1 MSDNENKNENKPN
14 PLDTDLQ
21 LEIAL
26 RKVQKAYGKEW
37 NEVEP
42 NHYRTTELDAKFEK
56 LKPEVL
62 GTLKNPSIP
71 LDEIRKIVQEIDA
84 AVTTKK
90 YNQDQIKIAKI
101 KAEENER
108 KAKAES
114 EKAEEDK
121 LIVIPDFCKNM
132 ESLEIGRKLGFYMKT
147 SEVKTRRSLKGKTQ
161 LEFNDIWFMLTPPT
175 DTSTTS
181 ASFKYYIGKISKIRS
196 KGKPDEVFIIN
207 YEPGKGKPTATMTMK
222 KEDLKFFAE
231 DFPRANYF
239 YEKYIQNEKD
249 LKASQAEGEK
259 IRAAAKTAKKEAE
272 ESAIALSK
280 RAGEVKQHLPNGV
293 APDTATLSQV
303 EEAEAAA
310 AAAPAA
316 ASAPASAPS
325 STAQSSTAQSS
336 TAQSSTAQSSTA
348 QSSTAQSSTA
358 QSSTAQSSTAQSSTA
373 QSSTAQ
379 SSTAQSSAAQS
390 STAQSSAAQSI
401 TSTDKAVKAA
411 QEEAVKKDQ
420 ADKAAANKAKRQ
432 ERAAKVEAAEKIAEQ
447 PRNIFANVPNLGS
460 HIIGKTLASSGFDT
474 GLNYNSTPWG
484 GPKET
489 LREECIRKY
498 GEGNKSHDYGYEK
511 CKVHIEEYKKVKLE
525 ENIKAERIELARL
538 REEREIKEAQDNDF
552 FTEIGSRPNLN
563 VSITPPIIDSNTD
576 SNKVSIFYIQTD
588 TEGEKNIK
596 TSIESL
602 LMDKYSAEC
611 SFEYPDT
618 IKINNKNIMII
629 TITKI

>member
-196 KGKPDEVFIIN
+196 KGKPDEVFVIN

-310 AAAPAA
+310 AAAAAAPAA
-316 ASAPASAPS
+316 ASAPASAP
-325 STAQSSTAQSS
+325 A
-336 TAQSSTAQSSTA
+336 
-348 QSSTAQSSTA
+348 
-358 QSSTAQSSTAQSSTA
+358 
-373 QSSTAQ
+373 
-379 SSTAQSSAAQS
+379 
-390 STAQSSAAQSI
+390 
-401 TSTDKAVKAA
+401 
-411 QEEAVKKDQ
+411 
-420 ADKAAANKAKRQ
+420 
-432 ERAAKVEAAEKIAEQ
+432 
-447 PRNIFANVPNLGS
+447 P
-460 HIIGKTLASSGFDT
+460 
-474 GLNYNSTPWG
+474 
-484 GPKET
+484 
-489 LREECIRKY
+489 
-498 GEGNKSHDYGYEK
+498 
-511 CKVHIEEYKKVKLE
+511 
-525 ENIKAERIELARL
+525 
-538 REEREIKEAQDNDF
+538 
-552 FTEIGSRPNLN
+552 
-563 VSITPPIIDSNTD
+563 
-576 SNKVSIFYIQTD
+576 
-588 TEGEKNIK
+588 
-596 TSIESL
+596 
-602 LMDKYSAEC
+602 
-611 SFEYPDT
+611 
-618 IKINNKNIMII
+618 
-629 TITKI
+629 